1 MPPAFN
7 LSQDQTLQFNSRL
20 LVLASSLVLLYFRTQ
35 FSAKRPHSLSSLFLM
50 NLRPFRRDAYS
61 THPLSLSITFCVF
74 CARPGCPLAIPNNF
88 CYSSQF
94 NDGGSIGP
102 LATIDCEPRQARK
115 GAAVTIDSGAEVW
128 LLELPPNL

>member
-1 MPPAFN
+1 MNIF
-7 LSQDQTLQFNSRL
+7 FIFYEL
-20 LVLASSLVLLYFRTQ
+20 LEIFQPS
-35 FSAKRPHSLSSLFLM
+35 M
-50 NLRPFRRDAYS
+50 
-61 THPLSLSITFCVF
+61 
-74 CARPGCPLAIPNNF
+74 AIPLFF

-94 NDGGSIGP
+94 NYGGSIGP

>member
-1 MPPAFN
+1 MVIF
-7 LSQDQTLQFNSRL
+7 F
-20 LVLASSLVLLYFRTQ
+20 
-35 FSAKRPHSLSSLFLM
+35 
-50 NLRPFRRDAYS
+50 
-61 THPLSLSITFCVF
+61 
-74 CARPGCPLAIPNNF
+74 F

-94 NDGGSIGP
+94 NYGGSIGP